1 MFIMLSTIIFEKQI
15 GAILV
20 PGKKVLVSAQNC
32 FTIVKRSIER
42 SIEEQNKNGDQRQSL
57 GPHEDLLRL
66 NQISKVQMNTFE

>member
-1 MFIMLSTIIFEKQI
+1 MLSTIIFEKQI

-20 PGKKVLVSAQNC
+20 PGKKVLVNAQNC

-66 NQISKVQMNTFE
+66 NQISKVKMNPF